1 MGPDKDPEEQANE
14 DGRRDDAGYE
24 PEHPPNIADAT
35 RNPTGPFQLLASGRA
50 VLVVPLVAGHL
61 LRMRE
66 HDVCPMVF
74 ARISR
79 FRIIPR

>member
-14 DGRRDDAGYE
+14 DGRRE

-66 HDVCPMVF
+66 HDVGRMVF

-79 FRIIPR
+79 FRIITR